1 MPTTNSTPYFPNFQS
16 KKIKTSETEI
26 NLIVG
31 GEGPPLLLL
40 HGYPQSHIMWH
51 KVAPTLAEKYTVIAT
66 DLRGYGDSGKP
77 KTDEQHTPYS
87 KRAMAK
93 DQVEV
98 MAALGFDKFKV
109 IGHDRGARV
118 AHRMALDYPDKIE
131 KLVLLDILPT
141 LWLYD
146 HTNQAFA
153 TNYWHWFFLIQP
165 YPVPETLIGNSADF
179 MEKAIFGPLAASGA
193 CTPKSIEAYSRTVKD
208 AAILHAS
215 CEDYRAGA
223 TIDLVH
229 DRADFEARI
238 QCPLLVLWGAK
249 NPAYQ
254 TQDVLKI
261 WREKGMNVQGKAVD
275 SGHFIAEEVPDIL
288 LQEVDAFL

>member
-1 MPTTNSTPYFPNFQS
+1 MPTTTFFPNFQN

-26 NLIVG
+26 NLVIG
-31 GEGPPLLLL
+31 GQGPPLLLI

-51 KVAPTLAEKYTVIAT
+51 KVAPVLAKKYTVVAT

-77 KTDEQHTPYS
+77 KTDAAHYPYS

-98 MAALGFDKFKV
+98 MAALGFETFKV

-118 AHRMALDYPDKIE
+118 GHRMALDYPQQIE

-146 HTNQAFA
+146 HTDQAFA

-165 YPVPETLIGNSADF
+165 YPLPEMLIGNSSNF

-193 CTPKSIEAYSRTVKD
+193 CTPESIAAYSRTVHDK
-208 AAILHAS
+208 AILHAS

-229 DRADFEARI
+229 DRADFSARI
-238 QCPLLVLWGAK
+238 QCPLLILWGAK

-254 TQDVLKI
+254 KQDVLSI
-261 WREKGMNVQGKAVD
+261 WKEKAINVHGKAVD
-275 SGHFIAEEVPDIL
+275 SGHFIAEEVPDSL
-288 LQEVDAFL
+288 LEEVASFL

>member
-1 MPTTNSTPYFPNFQS
+1 MPTASFFPNFKRQ
-16 KKIKTSETEI
+16 KIQTSETEI
-26 NLIVG
+26 NLVIG
-31 GEGPPLLLL
+31 GEGPPLLLI

-51 KVAPTLAEKYTVIAT
+51 KVAPTLAKKFTVVAT

-77 KTDEQHTPYS
+77 QTDEQHTPYG

-98 MAALGFDKFKV
+98 MKALGFDTFRV
-109 IGHDRGARV
+109 LAHDRGARV
-118 AHRMALDYPDKIE
+118 AHRMALDYPEKIE

-146 HTNQAFA
+146 HTDQAFA

-165 YPVPETLIGNSADF
+165 HPLPEMLIGNSSDF

-193 CTPKSIEAYSRTVKD
+193 CTPESIAAYSRTVHDK
-208 AAILHAS
+208 AILHAS

-229 DRADFEARI
+229 DRADFDARI

-254 TQDVLKI
+254 KHDVIAI
-261 WREKGMNVQGKAVD
+261 WQEKAINVSGKAVN
-275 SGHFIAEEVPDIL
+275 SGHFIAEEVPAEMME
-288 LQEVDAFL
+288 EVTRFL

>member
-1 MPTTNSTPYFPNFQS
+1 
-16 KKIKTSETEI
+16 
-26 NLIVG
+26 
-31 GEGPPLLLL
+31 
-40 HGYPQSHIMWH
+40 
-51 KVAPTLAEKYTVIAT
+51 KYTVVAT

-77 KTDEQHTPYS
+77 KTDEAHYPYS

-98 MAALGFDKFKV
+98 MTALGFERFKV
-109 IGHDRGARV
+109 IGHDRGARG
-118 AHRMALDYPDKIE
+118 AHRMALDFPDKIE

-146 HTNQAFA
+146 HTDQAFA

-165 YPVPETLIGNSADF
+165 YPLPEMLIGNSADF
-179 MEKAIFGPLAASGA
+179 MGKAIFGPLAASGA
-193 CTPKSIEAYSRTVKD
+193 CTPESIAAYNRTVKD

-238 QCPLLVLWGAK
+238 QCPLLILWGAK

-254 TQDVLKI
+254 KQDVISI
-261 WREKGMNVQGKAVD
+261 WKEKGVNVNGKAVD
-275 SGHFIAEEVPDIL
+275 SGHFIAEEVPDSL
-288 LQEVDAFL
+288 LEEVAKFL

>member
-1 MPTTNSTPYFPNFQS
+1 MPTTTFFPNFQN
-16 KKIKTSETEI
+16 KKITTSETEI
-26 NLIVG
+26 NLVIG
-31 GEGPPLLLL
+31 GQGPPLLLI

-51 KVAPTLAEKYTVIAT
+51 KVAPTLAKKYTVVAS

-77 KTDEQHTPYS
+77 KTDAEHYPYS

-93 DQVEV
+93 DQVEI

-118 AHRMALDYPDKIE
+118 AHRMALDYPEKIE

-146 HTNQAFA
+146 HTDQAFA

-165 YPVPETLIGNSADF
+165 YPVPEILISNSSDF
-179 MEKAIFGPLAASGA
+179 MEKAIFGPLSASGA
-193 CTPKSIEAYSRTVKD
+193 CTLESIAAYSRTVHDK
-208 AAILHAS
+208 AILHAS

-238 QCPLLVLWGAK
+238 QCPLLILWGAK
-249 NPAYQ
+249 NTAYQ
-254 TQDVLKI
+254 KQDVLSI
-261 WREKGMNVQGKAVD
+261 WREKAINVSGKAVD
-275 SGHFIAEEVPDIL
+275 SGHFIAEEVPENL
-288 LQEVDAFL
+288 LAEVASFL

>member
-1 MPTTNSTPYFPNFQS
+1 MSTTTFFPNFKN

-26 NLIVG
+26 NLVIG
-31 GEGPPLLLL
+31 GEGPPLLLI

-51 KVAPTLAEKYTVIAT
+51 KVAPALAKKYTIVAT

-77 KTDEQHTPYS
+77 KTDEQHYPYS

-93 DQVEV
+93 DQVEA
-98 MAALGFDKFKV
+98 MAALGFDSFKV

-146 HTNQAFA
+146 HTDQAFA

-165 YPVPETLIGNSADF
+165 YPLPEMLIGNSSAF

-193 CTPKSIEAYSRTVKD
+193 CTAESIAAYSRTVKD

-223 TIDLVH
+223 TIDLEH

-238 QCPLLVLWGAK
+238 QCPLLILWGAQ

-254 TQDVLKI
+254 KQDVLKI
-261 WREKGMNVQGKAVD
+261 WREKASNVSGKAVD
-275 SGHFIAEEVPDIL
+275 SGHFIAEEVPKL
-288 LQEVDAFL
+288 LLEEVLAFL